1 MSPAETLR
9 RNANPNAD
17 REASLG
23 RRDHLAWVAW
33 HRAPLFWFVAGES
46 PVNLGFEDLAQ
57 VAPADLD
64 VAVFGQYA
72 VAELA
77 FGDALEPG
85 PL

>member
-1 MSPAETLR
+1 MRTGKR
-9 RNANPNAD
+9 RSAVVIISRGLPGIV
-17 REASLG
+17 L
-23 RRDHLAWVAW
+23 
-33 HRAPLFWFVAGES
+33 LFLWGSGS